1 MAVWLK
7 GELYLHCEHSLHID
21 SVCWGWLGRDPMQI
35 TGREAKAPNHTC
47 NLLPEAEDFR
57 PYGENHP
64 RHGT

>member
-47 NLLPEAEDFR
+47 NLLPEAEAA
-57 PYGENHP
+57 P
-64 RHGT
+64 